1 MDFTTMRKRS
11 FVIGMILS
19 FLGLTSCSEYPP
31 SVSLSHA
38 IGTIQAD
45 MTKAKTVPIA
55 NFLSWEGDQKM
66 RFAYEVQ
73 QAQCN
78 QHTSDPLLPV
88 VVGNVILNLSGS
100 FTKSG
105 NFSVSGAAAGPAISA
120 GGSAS
125 KTISQGVQVPVA
137 FAPLSSLPYV
147 AEEVAT
153 DRAGA
158 LLGQAGTLRDT
169 VGQQSVAE
177 QKAFSSYVADLLSD
191 YTPYSCAEATAMMTG
206 SKSVVQTQ
214 STPAPMM
221 GLEYKKK

>member
-1 MDFTTMRKRS
+1 MRKRS
-11 FVIGMILS
+11 FVVGMILGL
-19 FLGLTSCSEYPP
+19 LGLTSCSENPP

-55 NFLSWEGDQKM
+55 NYQMWESDQKI

-105 NFSVSGAAAGPAISA
+105 NFSVTASAAAPALSA

-125 KTISQGVQVPVA
+125 KTISQGIQVPVA
-137 FAPLSSLPYV
+137 FAPLSSLPFV

-158 LLGQAGTLRDT
+158 LLAQAGTLRDT
-169 VGQQSVAE
+169 VGQQILDERV
-177 QKAFSSYVADLLSD
+177 AFSAYVAQLLSD
-191 YTPYSCAEATAMMTG
+191 YSAYSCGIAQEMMAGSKVPAPASSATA
-206 SKSVVQTQ
+206 
-214 STPAPMM
+214 APMM
-221 GLEYKKK
+221 GLEYKKKK

>member
-1 MDFTTMRKRS
+1 MRKRS
-11 FVIGMILS
+11 FVIGMILG
-19 FLGLTSCSEYPP
+19 FLGLTSCSSNPP
-31 SVSLSHA
+31 DVSLSHA

-55 NFLSWEGDQKM
+55 NFSSWESDQKM
-66 RFAYEVQ
+66 RFALEVQ
-73 QAQCN
+73 GAQCA

-88 VVGNVILNLSGS
+88 VVGNVILNLTGS

-105 NFSVSGAAAGPAISA
+105 NFSVTASAAMPALSA

-125 KTISQGVQVPVA
+125 KTISQGIQVPVA

-158 LLGQAGTLRDT
+158 LLGQSGTLRDT
-169 VGQQSVAE
+169 VGQHIVDE
-177 QKAFSSYVADLLSD
+177 QKAFSGYVSELLDD
-191 YTPYSCAEATAMMTG
+191 YSPHACQSLDTMMSGAKTTAQ
-206 SKSVVQTQ
+206 VQ

-221 GLEYKKK
+221 GLEYKKKN